1 MSKHRELGLT
11 DAEYSLIVEKLTREP
26 NEVELAVFSLMWSE
40 HCGYK
45 HSRRLLKTLPT
56 EGPRVVMGPG
66 ENAGAVSVGEGLAC
80 AFKVESHNHPSA
92 VEPFEGAAT
101 GVGGILRDIFAIGA
115 RPIAVLDSLRF
126 GEVRDSARSRY
137 LLERA
142 VAGIGHYGNSIGVAT
157 VGGEIYF
164 EGPYEQNCL
173 VNAMCVG
180 LIETDRLIRSAAAG
194 VGNVVVLFG
203 ARTGRD
209 GIGGASVLA
218 SAELDESED
227 KRPSVQIGDPFEE
240 KKLLECSLELL
251 ERGLLVA
258 LQDLGA
264 AGLTS
269 SSSEMAA
276 KGEVG
281 IDLHVRRVPLR
292 EADMEP
298 FEIMVSESQERM
310 LCVVE
315 PARVQE
321 VLAVCA
327 RWEVN
332 ATAIGEVTDT
342 RRLRVFDG
350 EALVGDMPVEVLV
363 DECPAYDLEPAE
375 PATPLYAAPA
385 PTLFSDDPGEMLLA
399 LLGSANLASR
409 RWAFEQY
416 DSIVGSRTVR
426 RPEAA
431 DAAVLLLE
439 PTGNGSSARPAI
451 AVAIDGNGRRVA
463 ADPYR
468 GAVEA
473 VLECSANLA
482 CVGAEPLGLTNCLN
496 FGNPEKPHI
505 AWQLTRAV
513 AGLGDACRA
522 FGIPV
527 VGGNVSL
534 YNEGAEGPI
543 YPTPVVGLVG
553 ELPDAARAG
562 RLGFAEPGAAIALI
576 VADSWAPSLA
586 ASELAK
592 LRGEPVEG
600 PASRG
605 RSRRVARSSRRRPPG
620 RPHRHAPLGPRR
632 RRGRGGRR
640 ARRVR
645 ARVRP
650 RRDGRGSRRS
660 LRRGPGRLRRLRP
673 ARGHDPVRCRRAR
686 DRRGR
691 RRRADDRGR
700 ALGPAVGP
708 AARPR
713 ERARRT
719 ARLGR
724 HAGEVPAAYIRW
736 VEYRRATGRHR
747 GHMTIRGDVMLLTH
761 GRQGSDRLIGA
772 ALLLDAV
779 LDNELDIDHGYV
791 VAGPERADSPLVAE
805 LRARVMAGP
814 PESPLAWI
822 DRTAQFAP
830 ARTAAELIRAGMAS
844 PLARRFQREFTLSVD
859 ARAEAA
865 ARDRVSHNPAVG
877 ALLWDSGLGGLLP
890 PAIHTL
896 PEPARAILAAFRQSA
911 PVAHRLAA

>member
-11 DAEYSLIVEKLTREP
+11 DYEYDLIVEKLEREP

-56 EGPRVVMGPG
+56 EGPKLVMGPG
-66 ENAGAVSVGEGLAC
+66 ENAGAVDVGNGLAC

-92 VEPFEGAAT
+92 VEPFQGAAT

-115 RPIAVLDSLRF
+115 RPIAILDSLRF
-126 GEVRDSARSRY
+126 GEVATSARSRY
-137 LLERA
+137 LLEHA
-142 VAGIGHYGNSIGVAT
+142 VAGIGHYGNSIGIAT

-173 VNAMCVG
+173 VNAMALG
-180 LIETDRLIRSAAAG
+180 LIETDKLIRSAAAG
-194 VGNVVVLFG
+194 VGNIVVLFG
-203 ARTGRD
+203 AKTGRD

-218 SAELDESED
+218 SAELDDSED
-227 KRPSVQIGDPFEE
+227 KRPTVQIGDPFTE

-251 ERGLLVA
+251 DRGLLVA

-281 IDLHVRRVPLR
+281 LDLEVRKVPLR

-315 PARVQE
+315 PSKLQD

-327 RWEVN
+327 KWEVDG
-332 ATAIGEVTDT
+332 TAIGKVTDS
-342 RRLRVFDG
+342 RRLRVYDNG
-350 EALVGDMPVEVLV
+350 ELVGDMPVTALV

-375 PATPLYAAPA
+375 PATPLYPA
-385 PTLFSDDPGEMLLA
+385 PPAVVSGDDPAELLVA
-399 LLGSANLASR
+399 LLGSSNVASR
-409 RWAFEQY
+409 KWAFEQY
-416 DSIVGSRTVR
+416 DALVGSRTVR
-426 RPEAA
+426 RPEQA
-431 DAAVLLLE
+431 DAAVLMLPDGSADPLTTLY
-439 PTGNGSSARPAI
+439 PTKDTDGARPAI

-553 ELPDAARAG
+553 ELPDARRAG
-562 RLGFAEPGAAIALI
+562 RLGFVAEGDAIAL
-576 VADSWAPSLA
+576 VTAGWAPSLA
-586 ASELAK
+586 ASELSK
-592 LRGEPVEG
+592 LRGETVEG
-600 PASRG
+600 PLPAVDLGELKALHAAIRQAVRAGTLHSAHDVAEG
-605 RSRRVARSSRRRPPG
+605 GVATALAESCLVSELGATVSGLTDEAELFGEGPGAFLVSGPAEALQAFGGAARVIG
-620 RPHRHAPLGPRR
+620 TV
-632 RRGRGGRR
+632 GGSELTIEGVLSVAIDELRR
-640 ARRVR
+640 AHTY
-645 ARVRP
+645 
-650 RRDGRGSRRS
+650 G
-660 LRRGPGRLRRLRP
+660 L
-673 ARGHDPVRCRRAR
+673 
-686 DRRGR
+686 
-691 RRRADDRGR
+691 
-700 ALGPAVGP
+700 
-708 AARPR
+708 
-713 ERARRT
+713 
-719 ARLGR
+719 
-724 HAGEVPAAYIRW
+724 
-736 VEYRRATGRHR
+736 
-747 GHMTIRGDVMLLTH
+747 
-761 GRQGSDRLIGA
+761 
-772 ALLLDAV
+772 
-779 LDNELDIDHGYV
+779 
-791 VAGPERADSPLVAE
+791 AE
-805 LRARVMAGP
+805 L
-814 PESPLAWI
+814 L
-822 DRTAQFAP
+822 
-830 ARTAAELIRAGMAS
+830 
-844 PLARRFQREFTLSVD
+844 
-859 ARAEAA
+859 
-865 ARDRVSHNPAVG
+865 H
-877 ALLWDSGLGGLLP
+877 
-890 PAIHTL
+890 
-896 PEPARAILAAFRQSA
+896 
-911 PVAHRLAA
+911 